1 MVSNIAVM
9 GDDDNQI
16 KLKKVFREL
25 DENQDG
31 HLSKEEL
38 SKGMESLKQVFRLDQ
53 SKIDDLFD

>member
-1 MVSNIAVM
+1 M